1 MKTTNKYKQNTL
13 QISAQ
18 HSDITKISFI
28 KSYHPIVLR
37 HAISNNKKINVDIC
51 LAFLT
56 DKSVIR
62 YMLLSGISDVLS
74 LKNKYSNI
82 ISLATPASAMFEV
95 SKLKKALEKS
105 KNILLSDGEELANGT
120 NCKNVTCIESL
131 LKYGRNN
138 LVDVLPS
145 ISDITI
151 ASAVSNQQSQELL
164 FDCLPNSRVN
174 AIKQICESP
183 SSLLESNLLAFTK
196 IAYELKQFLL
206 KPTLFGTDP
215 FTFELRDYT
224 ERVLDS
230 IYQFPKNVRF
240 TAFKKIRV
248 EVLIDALK
256 VLEPYE
262 QYKLLKNCEISKS
275 NYVFEQYTKRPNYRE
290 ANFKVLNKIVRT
302 LELEAREQHKISLN
316 RDNNN
321 TEDLRNAESFY
332 QINTFDKQVWR
343 QLVNEVSLKQI
354 YCATCKAR
362 SHSSMS
368 EFISFINKESIPIA
382 YSELDK
388 KMEVYTHEILDFQD
402 QIIDECKRIESTY
415 RDIELTALE
424 AEIMTFHNKNNSSE
438 TIAEEVTE
446 QLTKDLKQ
454 SIEVYNHD
462 ELMEEIILGLKEND
476 EKTFQKIQSKGNKKK
491 LVYVPSDFNQ
501 KLDELAKEFPN
512 FLSVIKFLRGVL
524 AESFLTQQSLDLPVI
539 NLDGPAGIG
548 KSLFVKCFTNLFNL
562 SFNSIPV
569 TSMGD
574 KFELMGANRT
584 WNNASIGA
592 CAKALLLKGDTYSP
606 CFLIDELCLVRNAGE
621 RNIVPTLLGLF
632 ESEQSKS
639 LTENFLGISVDF
651 SGLVIFT
658 TTNDIA
664 NLLPALRSRIVS
676 FSIKE
681 PSRDQMKT
689 IADNI
694 YTKYRN
700 DRSIGNFIAE
710 SIPASCVTFYL
721 NLPPRQ
727 AKQALIAAIRNAIQR
742 FDLNSRIPVVLAPKD
757 FELQENFSVPNP
769 LGFIH

>member
-1 MKTTNKYKQNTL
+1 M
-13 QISAQ
+13 
-18 HSDITKISFI
+18 
-28 KSYHPIVLR
+28 
-37 HAISNNKKINVDIC
+37 
-51 LAFLT
+51 
-56 DKSVIR
+56 
-62 YMLLSGISDVLS
+62 
-74 LKNKYSNI
+74 
-82 ISLATPASAMFEV
+82 
-95 SKLKKALEKS
+95 
-105 KNILLSDGEELANGT
+105 
-120 NCKNVTCIESL
+120 
-131 LKYGRNN
+131 
-138 LVDVLPS
+138 
-145 ISDITI
+145 
-151 ASAVSNQQSQELL
+151 
-164 FDCLPNSRVN
+164 
-174 AIKQICESP
+174 
-183 SSLLESNLLAFTK
+183 
-196 IAYELKQFLL
+196 
-206 KPTLFGTDP
+206 
-215 FTFELRDYT
+215 
-224 ERVLDS
+224 
-230 IYQFPKNVRF
+230 
-240 TAFKKIRV
+240 
-248 EVLIDALK
+248 LIDALK

-262 QYKLLKNCEISKS
+262 QYKLLKNCDISKS
-275 NYVFEQYTKRPNYRE
+275 NYVFEKYTKRPNYRE

-302 LELEAREQHKISLN
+302 IELLAREQHKISLN

-321 TEDLRNAESFY
+321 TEGLKSAGTFY

-343 QLVNEVSLKQI
+343 QLINEVSLKQI

-362 SHSSMS
+362 KHSSMS
-368 EFISFINKESIPIA
+368 DFMSFLKKESIQIA

-388 KMEVYTHEILDFQD
+388 KMEVYSHEILDFQD

-424 AEIMTFHNKNNSSE
+424 AEIMMFHSKTNKLKTVSVE
-438 TIAEEVTE
+438 TTVERTKNLE
-446 QLTKDLKQ
+446 Q
-454 SIEVYNHD
+454 SVEVYNHD

-512 FLSVIKFLRGVL
+512 FLSVINFLRGVL
-524 AESFLTQQSLDLPVI
+524 AESFLTQQPLDLPVI

-548 KSLFVKCFTNLFNL
+548 KSLFVKCFTSSFNL

-584 WNNASIGA
+584 WNNASLGA
-592 CAKALLLKGDTYSP
+592 CAKALLLKGDTFSP
-606 CFLIDELCLVRNAGE
+606 CFLIDELCLVRSAGE

-681 PSRDQMKT
+681 PSREQMKT
-689 IADNI
+689 IAENI
-694 YTKYRN
+694 YSKYRN
-700 DRSIGNFIAE
+700 ERSLENFIAE

-742 FDLNSRIPVVLAPKD
+742 FDVNSRIPVSLAPKD
-757 FELQENFSVPNP
+757 FEIQENFSSPSP

>member
-1 MKTTNKYKQNTL
+1 MKTTNKYKQNQL
-13 QISAQ
+13 QITPQ
-18 HSDITKISFI
+18 HIDITKIAFI
-28 KSYHPIVLR
+28 KGYHPIVLR
-37 HAISNNKKINVDIC
+37 HAISNNKKINLDIC
-51 LAFLT
+51 LAFLA

-62 YMLLSGISDVLS
+62 YLLLSGISDVLN
-74 LKNKYSNI
+74 LKNKYTRN
-82 ISLATPASAMFEV
+82 ISLATPASALFEV
-95 SKLKKALEKS
+95 SKFKKALEKS
-105 KNILLSDGEELANGT
+105 KNILLSEDEELANGT

-145 ISDITI
+145 ISDRTI
-151 ASAVSNQQSQELL
+151 ASLVSNQKNQDLL

-183 SSLLESNLLAFTK
+183 FSQLEANSVAITK

-230 IYQFPKNVRF
+230 IDQFPKNVRF

-343 QLVNEVSLKQI
+343 QLVNEVSLKQL

-362 SHSSMS
+362 SHASMS
-368 EFISFINKESIPIA
+368 EFMSFINKESIPIA

-424 AEIMTFHNKNNSSE
+424 ADIMTFHNKKNSSK

-446 QLTKDLKQ
+446 RLTKDLKQ

-476 EKTFQKIQSKGNKKK
+476 EKIFQKIQSKGNKKK
-491 LVYVPSDFNQ
+491 LVYVPCGFNE

-512 FLSVIKFLRGVL
+512 FLSVIKFLRGIL
-524 AESFLTQQSLDLPVI
+524 AESFLTQQPLDLPVI
-539 NLDGPAGIG
+539 NLDGPAGVG
-548 KSLFVKCFTNLFNL
+548 KSLFVKCFTTLFNL
-562 SFNSIPV
+562 NFNSIPV

-584 WNNASIGA
+584 WNNASLGA
-592 CAKALLLKGDTYSP
+592 CAKALLLKSDTYSP
-606 CFLIDELCLVRNAGE
+606 CLLIDELCLVKSAGE

-651 SGLVIFT
+651 SGLIIFT
-658 TTNDIA
+658 TTNDIG

-676 FSIKE
+676 FTIKE

-689 IADNI
+689 IANNI

-700 DRSIGNFIAE
+700 DRSLGNFIVE

-742 FDLNSRIPVVLAPKD
+742 FDVNSRIPVSLAPKD
-757 FELQENFSVPNP
+757 FEIQENFSSPSP
-769 LGFIH
+769 FGFIH

>member
-1 MKTTNKYKQNTL
+1 MKTTNKYKQNQL
-13 QISAQ
+13 QITPQ
-18 HSDITKISFI
+18 HIDITKIAFI

-37 HAISNNKKINVDIC
+37 HAISNNKKINLDIC
-51 LAFLT
+51 LAFLE

-62 YMLLSGISDVLS
+62 YLLLAGISDVLN
-74 LKNKYSNI
+74 LKNKYTRN
-82 ISLATPASAMFEV
+82 ISLATPASALFEI
-95 SKLKKALEKS
+95 SKFKKALEKS
-105 KNILLSDGEELANGT
+105 KSILLSEGEELANGT

-145 ISDITI
+145 INDITI
-151 ASAVSNQQSQELL
+151 ASAVENQENQELL
-164 FDCLPNSRVN
+164 FECLPNSRVN
-174 AIKQICESP
+174 AIKQICKSP
-183 SSLLESNLLAFTK
+183 FSQLEGNSVAIIK

-215 FTFELRDYT
+215 FTFELRDYSK
-224 ERVLDS
+224 RVLDY
-230 IYQFPKNVRF
+230 IGQFPKNIRF
-240 TAFKKIRV
+240 TAFKNIRV

-262 QYKLLKNCEISKS
+262 QYKLLKNCDISKS
-275 NYVFEQYTKRPNYRE
+275 NYVFEKYTKRPNYRE

-302 LELEAREQHKISLN
+302 IELLAREQHKISLN

-321 TEDLRNAESFY
+321 TEGLKSAGTFY

-343 QLVNEVSLKQI
+343 QLINEVSLKQI

-362 SHSSMS
+362 KHSSMS
-368 EFISFINKESIPIA
+368 DFMSFLKKESIQIA

-388 KMEVYTHEILDFQD
+388 KMEVYSHEILDFQD

-424 AEIMTFHNKNNSSE
+424 AEIMMFHSKTNKLKTVSVE
-438 TIAEEVTE
+438 TTVERTKNLE
-446 QLTKDLKQ
+446 Q
-454 SIEVYNHD
+454 SVEVYNHD

-512 FLSVIKFLRGVL
+512 FLSVINFLRGVL
-524 AESFLTQQSLDLPVI
+524 AESFLTQQPLDLPVI

-548 KSLFVKCFTNLFNL
+548 KSLFVKCFTSSFNL

-584 WNNASIGA
+584 WNNASLGA
-592 CAKALLLKGDTYSP
+592 CAKALLLKGDTFSP
-606 CFLIDELCLVRNAGE
+606 CFLIDELCLVRSAGE

-681 PSRDQMKT
+681 PSREQMKT
-689 IADNI
+689 IAENI
-694 YTKYRN
+694 YSKYRN
-700 DRSIGNFIAE
+700 ERSLENFIAE

-742 FDLNSRIPVVLAPKD
+742 FDVNSRIPVSLAPKD
-757 FELQENFSVPNP
+757 FEIQENFSSPSP

>member
-1 MKTTNKYKQNTL
+1 MKTTNKYKQNQL
-13 QISAQ
+13 QISEL

-37 HAISNNKKINVDIC
+37 HAISNNTKINLGIC

-62 YMLLSGISDVLS
+62 YMLLSGIPDVLS
-74 LKNKYSNI
+74 LKNKYTTN
-82 ISLATPASAMFEV
+82 ISLATPPSAMFEV

-215 FTFELRDYT
+215 FTFELRNYS
-224 ERVLDS
+224 ERVLDY
-230 IYQFPKNVRF
+230 IGQFPKNVRF

-256 VLEPYE
+256 VLQPYE

-302 LELEAREQHKISLN
+302 IELLAREQHKISLN

-321 TEDLRNAESFY
+321 TEDLKSAETFY

-362 SHSSMS
+362 KHSSMS
-368 EFISFINKESIPIA
+368 DFMSFLKKESIQIA

-388 KMEVYTHEILDFQD
+388 KMEVYSHEILDFQD

-424 AEIMTFHNKNNSSE
+424 AEIMMFHSKTNKLKTVSVE
-438 TIAEEVTE
+438 TTVE
-446 QLTKDLKQ
+446 QTKNLKQ
-454 SIEVYNHD
+454 SVEVYNHD

-476 EKTFQKIQSKGNKKK
+476 EKTFQKIQNKGNKKK
-491 LVYVPSDFNQ
+491 LVYVPSDFNK
-501 KLDELAKEFPN
+501 KLNNLAIEFPN
-512 FLSVIKFLRGVL
+512 FLSVIKYLKGIL
-524 AESFLTQQSLDLPVI
+524 AESFLTQQPLDLPVI

-548 KSLFVKCFTNLFNL
+548 KSLFVKRFSSLFNL
-562 SFNSIPV
+562 NFNSIPV

-584 WNNASIGA
+584 WNNASLGA
-592 CAKALLLKGDTYSP
+592 CAKALLLKSDSYSP
-606 CFLIDELCLVRNAGE
+606 CFLIDELCLVKSVGE

-632 ESEQSKS
+632 ESEQCKS

-676 FSIKE
+676 FSIFE
-681 PSRDQMKT
+681 PSKEQMKT
-689 IADNI
+689 IANNI

-700 DRSIGNFIAE
+700 DRSLENFIAE
-710 SIPASCVTFYL
+710 SIPANCVSFYL

-742 FDLNSRIPVVLAPKD
+742 FDLNSRIPVSLAPKD
-757 FELQENFSVPNP
+757 FEIQENFSVPNP

>member
-1 MKTTNKYKQNTL
+1 MKTTNKYKQNQI
-13 QISAQ
+13 QISTQ
-18 HSDITKISFI
+18 HSDITKIAFI

-37 HAISNNKKINVDIC
+37 HAISNNTKINLDIC
-51 LAFLT
+51 LAFLA

-62 YMLLSGISDVLS
+62 YMLLSGIPDVLS
-74 LKNKYSNI
+74 QKNKYAKT

-105 KNILLSDGEELANGT
+105 KNILLSHGEELANGT

-138 LVDVLPS
+138 LIDVLPS
-145 ISDITI
+145 ISDSVV
-151 ASAVSNQQSQELL
+151 ASAISKQKNQDLL
-164 FDCLPNSRVN
+164 LDCLPSSRIN

-183 SSLLESNLLAFTK
+183 FSQLEANSIAINK

-215 FTFELRDYT
+215 FTFKLRDYT

-230 IYQFPKNVRF
+230 IDQFPKNVRL
-240 TAFKKIRV
+240 TAFKKIRI

-256 VLEPYE
+256 VLKPYE

-275 NYVFEQYTKRPNYRE
+275 NYIFEQYTKRPNYRE

-302 LELEAREQHKISLN
+302 LELVAREQHKISLN

-321 TEDLRNAESFY
+321 TEDFRSAESFH
-332 QINTFDKQVWR
+332 QINSYDKQVWR

-354 YCATCKAR
+354 YSATFKAR
-362 SHSSMS
+362 SHTSMS
-368 EFISFINKESIPIA
+368 EFMLFLNKESIPIA

-388 KMEVYTHEILDFQD
+388 KMEVYSHEILDFQD

-424 AEIMTFHNKNNSSE
+424 AEIMTFHNISNSSE
-438 TIAEEVTE
+438 TIALKVTE
-446 QLTKDLKQ
+446 ELTKDLKQ

-462 ELMEEIILGLKEND
+462 DLMEEIILGLKDND

-491 LVYVPSDFNQ
+491 LVYVPNNFNE
-501 KLDELAKEFPN
+501 KLDELAIEFPN
-512 FLSVIKFLRGVL
+512 FLSVIKFLKGIL
-524 AESFLTQQSLDLPVI
+524 AESFLTQQPLDLPVI
-539 NLDGPAGIG
+539 NIDGPAGIG
-548 KSLFVKCFTNLFNL
+548 KSLFVKSFANLFNL
-562 SFNSIPV
+562 NFNSIPV

-584 WNNASIGA
+584 WNNASLGA
-592 CAKALLLKGDTYSP
+592 CAKALLLKGDTFSP
-606 CFLIDELCLVRNAGE
+606 CFLIDELCLVRSAGE
-621 RNIVPTLLGLF
+621 RNIIPTLLGLF

-658 TTNDIA
+658 TTNDIT

-676 FSIKE
+676 FSILE
-681 PSRDQMKT
+681 PSREQMKT

-694 YTKYRN
+694 YTEYRN
-700 DRSIGNFIAE
+700 ERSLENFIAE
-710 SIPASCVTFYL
+710 SIPTNCVTFYL

-742 FDLNSRIPVVLAPKD
+742 FEVNSRVPVSLTPKD

-769 LGFIH
+769 LGFVH